1 MGRNVLT
8 AARRRTHNRNI
19 NPFDLLYNEPVCFRC
34 HNYGHKTVDCKLKEN
49 KADQS
54 VKYTGTYGERKK
66 RLNAIWCSQYRNK
79 KVIGTLTVVVQDI

>member
-1 MGRNVLT
+1 MGRNVLP
-8 AARRRTHNRNI
+8 AARRRMHNRNI

-54 VKYTGTYGERKK
+54 VKYTGTYGERNIWRKK
-66 RLNAIWCSQYRNK
+66 ETSQCNL
-79 KVIGTLTVVVQDI
+79 VLSVQKQKSHW